1 MQQAG
6 TRVRIGIDIGG
17 TFTDF
22 VLLDEA
28 TGRIRL
34 EKTSTTPGRLTV
46 GVGNGLDALGVDL
59 ASARMIVHG
68 TTVGLNCF
76 LERKGAR
83 TGLITTAGFR
93 DVYEIGRVNRE
104 EMYDLFYRK
113 PEPLVPREH
122 RLEVRERVTALG
134 EVLVPLDEDD
144 VCAAAARF
152 RADGISSIAVC
163 LLHAYANPAHEVRI
177 GEILAAAYPEA
188 LVTLSHDLAREWRE
202 YERTSTAAINAYIGQ
217 VVEGY
222 LGAVEDHLAARG
234 HTRPFFVNQSSGGV
248 ISVAT
253 AKGKPVRTIM
263 SGPAGGAV
271 SAAALG
277 AQAGFPDVIAFDM
290 GGTSTDVSLA
300 IGGQVRVTA
309 ESRLERHPV
318 MVPMVDIRSIGA
330 GGGSVAWLDAHRRLD
345 VGPRSAG
352 AEPGPA
358 CYGRGGAEPAVTDAN
373 LVLGHLAERPLA
385 AGILPDRDAAERA
398 IRERI
403 AGPLGLSVTEA
414 AAGIIDIVNSKMA
427 YAIRAITVQRGLDP
441 AGFAMLAF
449 GGAGPMHGCAI
460 ARELGIPVTV
470 VPVAPGA
477 FSALGML
484 LGDVRH
490 DLVRTRLAR
499 FDAVDP
505 ADLAARFAALE
516 AEGAAMIAAEAPE
529 ADPAAER
536 SVELR
541 YVGQE
546 YTVRVPVPPGEITQD
561 ALLAVRREFDRRH
574 EQHYGHASS
583 GEPAELINL
592 RVTALGRLG
601 APAFE
606 PIADGGQTPPETA
619 RIGEQ
624 PAWFAG
630 GFAMTPIWN
639 RDALLAGNRI
649 AGPALVL
656 EGGATTVIDPG
667 FAASVDRIGNLVIR
681 QERAQ

>member
-1 MQQAG
+1 MPAADS
-6 TRVRIGIDIGG
+6 RVRIGIDIGG

-22 VLLDEA
+22 VLLEEA

-46 GVGNGLDALGVDL
+46 GIGAGLDALGVDL
-59 ASARMIVHG
+59 ADARMIVHG

-104 EMYDLFYRK
+104 EMYDLFYQK

-122 RLEVRERVTALG
+122 RLEVRERMTARG
-134 EVLVPLDEDD
+134 DVLQQLEDED
-144 VCAAAARF
+144 VRAAATHF
-152 RADGISSIAVC
+152 RQAGITSIAVC
-163 LLHAYANPAHEVRI
+163 LLHAYANPAHEQRV
-177 GEILAAAYPEA
+177 GELLADSYPEA
-188 LVTLSHDLAREWRE
+188 LVTLSHELAREWRE
-202 YERTSTAAINAYIGQ
+202 YERTSTAAINAYIGNA
-217 VVEGY
+217 VEGY
-222 LGAVEDHLAARG
+222 LGSVEEHLAARG
-234 HTRPFFVNQSSGGV
+234 HARPFFVNQSAGGI

-277 AQAGFPDVIAFDM
+277 VQAGFPDVIAFDM

-300 IGGQVRVTA
+300 IAGQVRVTA

-330 GGGSVAWLDAHRRLD
+330 GGGSIAWLDDRNRLD

-358 CYGRGGAEPAVTDAN
+358 CYGRGGTEPAVTDAN

-398 IRERI
+398 IHDAI
-403 AGPLGLSVTEA
+403 AAPLGLSVTEA
-414 AAGIIDIVNSKMA
+414 AAGIIDIVNSRMA

-441 AGFAMLAF
+441 AGFALLAF

-460 ARELGIPVTV
+460 ARELGIPVTI

-499 FDAVDP
+499 LDDVDP
-505 ADLAARFAALE
+505 ADLAARFAHLE
-516 AEGAAMIAAEAPE
+516 DEGAALIAAEAPE
-529 ADPAAER
+529 AEPALER
-536 SVELR
+536 AVELR

-546 YTVRVPVPPGEITQD
+546 YTVRVPVAAGEIRHDTL
-561 ALLAVRREFDRRH
+561 AAVRREFDRLH
-574 EQHYGHASS
+574 EQHYGHASDE
-583 GEPAELINL
+583 EPVELINI
-592 RVTALGRLG
+592 RVTALGKLG

-606 PIADGGQTPPETA
+606 SIAEGSAEPPAGA

-624 PAWFAG
+624 SAWFG
-630 GFAMTPIWN
+630 GGYAMTTIWN

-649 AGPALVL
+649 DGPALIL
-656 EGGATTVIDPG
+656 EGGATTIIDPG
-667 FAASVDRIGNLVIR
+667 FAATVDGIGNLIVR